1 MRNAVVVAALVAVVV
16 LGCYCRR
23 CQGQEAATATVVVNA
38 TEVATWKASVF
49 NGLNR
54 LNGDPYGSVCN
65 ILLTQALGFPS
76 IPSGTGTVNVAASQ
90 HAKFLAIAKAIN
102 VALGVAIVQQATIL
116 EDNREAIDAAI
127 ASATDTI
134 ADTRQRAAFIS
145 KARALR
151 KGK

>member
-1 MRNAVVVAALVAVVV
+1 MRRAVIVAAVMALV
-16 LGCYCRR
+16 LIGCYCRK
-23 CQGQEAATATVVVNA
+23 CQGQEAATSTVTVNA

-76 IPSGTGTVNVAASQ
+76 IPSGTGTVNVSTTQ
-90 HAKFLAIAKAIN
+90 HTKFLAIANAIN

-116 EDNREAIDAAI
+116 EDNRDAIDAAI
-127 ASATDTI
+127 SSATDTI
-134 ADTRQRAAFIS
+134 VDTRQRAAFIA

-151 KGK
+151 KKE